1 MLETIGFLELN
12 SIAKGVEAADL
23 ILKTAEVDLIFA
35 KAGCPGKY
43 YILFTGEVAAVKA
56 SLDAGAAIG
65 GNHTVDSCVIP
76 RVHPQV
82 IKAINLA
89 AEPGTP
95 GAIGVMEFFSVTAS
109 VYAADAAVKAADVD
123 LIDVRLGTGIGGKS
137 FVVLTGEVS
146 YGKITVGVLIGVI
159 ASLWVKNLHI
169 GSFLTLLLSAVLF
182 FGAYGGLL
190 TLLREPLVWEIEQ
203 QMLGKIFHSSQTD

>member
-65 GNHTVDSCVIP
+65 GNHTVDSSFRGYIP
-76 RVHPQV
+76 RSSKP
-82 IKAINLA
+82 
-89 AEPGTP
+89 
-95 GAIGVMEFFSVTAS
+95 
-109 VYAADAAVKAADVD
+109 
-123 LIDVRLGTGIGGKS
+123 LIWQQNR
-137 FVVLTGEVS
+137 ERRE
-146 YGKITVGVLIGVI
+146 
-159 ASLWVKNLHI
+159 
-169 GSFLTLLLSAVLF
+169 LSALWNF
-182 FGAYGGLL
+182 SA
-190 TLLREPLVWEIEQ
+190 
-203 QMLGKIFHSSQTD
+203 

>member
-56 SLDAGAAIG
+56 SLDAG
-65 GNHTVDSCVIP
+65 VDSCVIP

-109 VYAADAAVKAADVD
+109 VYAADAAVKVADVD

-137 FVVLTGEVS
+137 FVVLTGEVAAVREAIECGIHTENAEGMEVS
-146 YGKITVGVLIGVI
+146 HVVI
-159 ASLWVKNLHI
+159 PNPRKEIFDSLL
-169 GSFLTLLLSAVLF
+169 
-182 FGAYGGLL
+182 
-190 TLLREPLVWEIEQ
+190 
-203 QMLGKIFHSSQTD
+203 

>member
-89 AEPGTP
+89 AEP
-95 GAIGVMEFFSVTAS
+95 
-109 VYAADAAVKAADVD
+109 
-123 LIDVRLGTGIGGKS
+123 LGTGIGGKS
-137 FVVLTGEVS
+137 FVVLTGEVAAVREAIECGIHTENAEGMEVS
-146 YGKITVGVLIGVI
+146 HVVI
-159 ASLWVKNLHI
+159 PNPRKEIFDSLL
-169 GSFLTLLLSAVLF
+169 
-182 FGAYGGLL
+182 
-190 TLLREPLVWEIEQ
+190 
-203 QMLGKIFHSSQTD
+203 

>member
-12 SIAKGVEAADL
+12 SIAKGVEAADF

-56 SLDAGAAIG
+56 SLDAGVAIG

-89 AEPGTP
+89 AEPETP

-137 FVVLTGEVS
+137 FVVLTGEVAAVREAIECGIHTENAEGMEVS
-146 YGKITVGVLIGVI
+146 HVVI
-159 ASLWVKNLHI
+159 PNPRKEIFDSLL
-169 GSFLTLLLSAVLF
+169 
-182 FGAYGGLL
+182 
-190 TLLREPLVWEIEQ
+190 
-203 QMLGKIFHSSQTD
+203 